1 MRSLEAQTASR
12 LAARDRVDKKQPAHR
27 ADASGLEKGV
37 GGRREYYADYP
48 SPSVGMKAS
57 RAVTFR
63 FGMGTEES

>member
-12 LAARDRVDKKQPAHR
+12 LAARDRVDKKPAHR

-37 GGRREYYADYP
+37 GGRREYYAEYP